1 MKKKYVYRA
10 GFRDNTEYVLV
21 DADYS
26 VVVVTK
32 DGQEHSWSS
41 SLAMRSLAKN
51 AVESGK
57 WVEVQAA

>member
-1 MKKKYVYRA
+1 MKKYVSRA
-10 GFRDNTEYVLV
+10 GFRDSTDYVLV
-21 DADYS
+21 SADYS

-32 DGQEHSWSS
+32 DGQEHCWSS